1 MAGGRKS
8 VGGES
13 AASADGRPLISGHV
27 FGPDMMPLEMVS
39 ASLEKD
45 GLTVSIT
52 DGPGGLSAVVT
63 NEAGEVLG
71 SFSDG
76 DVDESGLPAG
86 MIYDDERDAFV
97 LSDADGE
104 VLVEIASMEFE
115 MAMNEVYAEV
125 EHDYQEPETVLGY
138 RDGGDWLFAP
148 TSAVFGESAY
158 VMSLTGVNGGFLLSG
173 QVMGDMEAM
182 SEPAEFGPDADGEET
197 FETFETFETPSF
209 AEQGGV
215 RLLLGTISG

>member
-1 MAGGRKS
+1 
-8 VGGES
+8 
-13 AASADGRPLISGHV
+13 
-27 FGPDMMPLEMVS
+27 MMPPEMVS

-63 NEAGEVLG
+63 NEA
-71 SFSDG
+71 
-76 DVDESGLPAG
+76 
-86 MIYDDERDAFV
+86 
-97 LSDADGE
+97 GE

-158 VMSLTGVNGGFLLSG
+158 VMSLTGVNGGFFCLVRSWATWKRCQSRPSLDPTLMGKKPSKPSKRPASPSKAVSG
-173 QVMGDMEAM
+173 CC
-182 SEPAEFGPDADGEET
+182 SEPSRARRKQ
-197 FETFETFETPSF
+197 SN
-209 AEQGGV
+209 
-215 RLLLGTISG
+215 

>member
-1 MAGGRKS
+1 MATGATSLVISGWEEHSYVSSDGGELWTEIPEHPG

-63 NEAGEVLG
+63 NEA
-71 SFSDG
+71 
-76 DVDESGLPAG
+76 
-86 MIYDDERDAFV
+86 
-97 LSDADGE
+97 GE